1 MFLLL
6 AACQGQL
13 DGDIRGGSPSGGA
26 GSTPIAG
33 GGAGSTEPPIPRPPA
48 GTFAGPIVSTPGASS
63 RFSRLNH
70 VQWENTV
77 RDALKLSTPSGL
89 SGSFVAEPLRSTFDT
104 NGSVLSVSQDTFR
117 DYQIASE
124 SLAKTIAHDSAI
136 LGRLGAGTDATALI
150 ESLGKRAF
158 RRPLSDAEVTAAKT
172 LFDKGKQLI
181 GSGSDFADGVE
192 LVAGYLFQSP
202 HFLYRTELSSAVVNG
217 RVPLNSYEIASKLS
231 YALTASMPDDALL
244 AAADASALVT
254 REQVIE
260 QTRRLLTT
268 PAAAAIVGDFHD
280 QLLVMRDFDQISKN
294 ATFSGFGAGIGADL
308 KGEAKAF
315 IQNVAFDQDR
325 GFQTLMTASY
335 TFANDRVRG
344 LYGMTGQA
352 SGDASKFTRLDLD
365 PSQRSGL
372 LTQIGFLAANAEQDM
387 PNIIIRG
394 VHIAR
399 QIMCASL
406 PPPPDNVPPL
416 PGPMPNTTNRQR
428 VEALTGASPC
438 SACHSTI
445 INPLGYAFEGLDGI
459 GKYRT
464 SDNNLPI
471 DTSSTFEMDGKPVA
485 FNGPVELIK
494 AIANSD
500 QAHACYAQHWAE
512 YLYGRSV
519 DPATDRNLIQQ
530 GGWLSHDKESLQNL
544 IVNLIATDAFVA
556 RLP

>member
-1 MFLLL
+1 MLLL

-13 DGDIRGGSPSGGA
+13 GGELQGGGSSPGA
-26 GSTPIAG
+26 AG
-33 GGAGSTEPPIPRPPA
+33 GGSGGPGAGGSSGQAPLPRPSL
-48 GTFAGPIVSTPGASS
+48 GTFAGPIVSTPGPST
-63 RFSRLNH
+63 RFARLNH

-77 RDALKLSTPSGL
+77 RDALKLSAPLGL
-89 SGSFVAEPLRSTFDT
+89 SSSFVAEPLRSTFDT
-104 NGSVLSVSQDTFR
+104 NGAVLSVSPDTFR
-117 DYQIASE
+117 DYQIAAE
-124 SLAKTIAHDSAI
+124 SLAKTIAHDTTI
-136 LGRLGAGTDATALI
+136 LTRLAPGTDSLALI
-150 ESLGKRAF
+150 KALGKRAF
-158 RRPLSDAEVTAAKT
+158 RRPLTDAEVTSCKA

-192 LVAGYLFQSP
+192 LVTAYLFQSP
-202 HFLYRTELSSAVVNG
+202 HFLYRAELSSTVVG
-217 RVPLNSYEIASKLS
+217 GKIPLNGYELAAKLS
-231 YALTASMPDDALL
+231 YALTASMPDDTLF
-244 AAADASALVT
+244 AAADSNALVS
-254 REQVIE
+254 RDQVIA
-260 QTRRLLTT
+260 QAKRLLAT
-268 PAAAAIVGDFHD
+268 PAAAAIVADFHD

-308 KGEAKAF
+308 KDEARAF
-315 IQNVAFDQDR
+315 VQNVAFDQDR

-335 TFANDRVRG
+335 TFANDRVRA
-344 LYGMTGQA
+344 LYGQPAQG
-352 SGDASKFTRLDLD
+352 GDASKFSRLELD
-365 PSQRSGL
+365 PTQRAGL

-399 QIMCASL
+399 QIMCAGL

-428 VEALTGASPC
+428 VQELTGNSPC

-445 INPLGYAFEGLDGI
+445 INPLGYAFESLDGI

-464 SDNNLPI
+464 TDNGLPI
-471 DTSSTFEMDGKPVA
+471 DTKSTFVMDGQPVS
-485 FNGPVELIK
+485 FNGPVELAK
-494 AIANSD
+494 AIAASD

-519 DPATDRNLIQQ
+519 EPSTDLNLVQQ

-544 IVNLIATDAFVA
+544 IVNLLATDAFLA